1 MISVATVLLA
11 LSSSALGSS
20 FTITSASSAPQQ
32 QQHLSKAAFEEGLGN
47 TASPLGMSTSNAA
60 DTAAPATVTGSEAR
74 AATTTDSSTA
84 AEQQLRS
91 QSPTHLLVLCHGL
104 SGCPGDLGYL
114 EEAIVREGG
123 SSIVV
128 LNSSSNQ
135 SKTRDGVEAGG
146 KRVAEEVKAVIAATP
161 SLQVYTCIH

>member
-1 MISVATVLLA
+1 
-11 LSSSALGSS
+11 
-20 FTITSASSAPQQ
+20 
-32 QQHLSKAAFEEGLGN
+32 
-47 TASPLGMSTSNAA
+47 MSAA
-60 DTAAPATVTGSEAR
+60 DRTAPTTVTGSEAR
-74 AATTTDSSTA
+74 AATATDSSSTA
-84 AEQQLRS
+84 AEQKL
-91 QSPTHLLVLCHGL
+91 QSAAPTHLLVLCHGL

-161 SLQVYTCIH
+161 SLQVISKLHICKQHYFHCTRL